1 MKDTSVIAASYM
13 SVGLF
18 VCLVNV
24 REYVLVSCLL
34 WSTLLVS
41 TICIFL
47 GLNGFIKSNISD
59 IKEQKKHCESIFR

>member
-34 WSTLLVS
+34 WSVS